1 MNACA
6 YERSHDRYSLLIS
19 PGTLLKIH
27 PSSCLSRS
35 RPTAFIFTDLVRTNE
50 LYARQ
55 VFFIFRNQ

>member
-19 PGTLLKIH
+19 PETLLKIH

-50 LYARQ
+50 LYAR
-55 VFFIFRNQ
+55 